1 MRPDLH
7 TLVRLPRLRSTALV
21 MMDAFDDSDAE
32 APTPR
37 QVLSQVQSEAAAVGY
52 EPVFSSELEFYV
64 FRPELSDQGFD
75 AVFSRQSWFLS
86 NALAITSQFTDV
98 LGDTLRAMGI
108 PVYRN
113 FQRTRSW
120 PVRDQPRAWHWSQG
134 DRQRG
139 SDENRDQRGRS
150 QLGARRDFPGQADQP
165 VGDASLRIPHAPDPA
180 CRGRQRIPRP
190 WHASWHF
197 RGGQELH
204 GWTTRPCPRHDRHRS
219 ADRDC
224 LQELHA
230 RPVGPV
236 RAVWAVDNRTAL
248 IRAIPAGINTHVEN
262 RLGSADAN
270 PYLLAAVNVAA
281 GLDGLAKQLDPGVP
295 GEGNMFEDKRFAYL
309 STTLIEGVEAYADDR
324 VLVDARGTDFSRIYT
339 GVLRNDWKRFIEH
352 VTDWEIREYREI
364 L

>member
-1 MRPDLH
+1 
-7 TLVRLPRLRSTALV
+7 
-21 MMDAFDDSDAE
+21 
-32 APTPR
+32 
-37 QVLSQVQSEAAAVGY
+37 
-52 EPVFSSELEFYV
+52 
-64 FRPELSDQGFD
+64 
-75 AVFSRQSWFLS
+75 
-86 NALAITSQFTDV
+86 
-98 LGDTLRAMGI
+98 
-108 PVYRN
+108 
-113 FQRTRSW
+113 
-120 PVRDQPRAWHWSQG
+120 
-134 DRQRG
+134 
-139 SDENRDQRGRS
+139 
-150 QLGARRDFPGQADQP
+150 
-165 VGDASLRIPHAPDPA
+165 
-180 CRGRQRIPRP
+180 
-190 WHASWHF
+190 
-197 RGGQELH
+197 
-204 GWTTRPCPRHDRHRS
+204 
-219 ADRDC
+219 
-224 LQELHA
+224 
-230 RPVGPV
+230 VGPV